1 MVQFK
6 RITCIGKLYC
16 RNKKC
21 SFCCFL
27 DTYKCVRAIMQ
38 KKKKTGDCAYKI
50 FNYIAEYFY
59 RCKLVEVVE
68 IFEYVTMEK
77 FSDKM

>member
-6 RITCIGKLYC
+6 RIMCIGKLYC

-27 DTYKCVRAIMQ
+27 DTYKSVRAIMQ
-38 KKKKTGDCAYKI
+38 KNPEDCAYKI
-50 FNYIAEYFY
+50 FNYITEYFY

-68 IFEYVTMEK
+68 IFEYVTMEN
-77 FSDKM
+77 FF

>member
-1 MVQFK
+1 MIQFK
-6 RITCIGKLYC
+6 RITCIGKLYW

-21 SFCCFL
+21 PFCCFL
-27 DTYKCVRAIMQ
+27 DAHKWVRAIMQ
-38 KKKKTGDCAYKI
+38 KKTTGDCAYKI
-50 FNYIAEYFY
+50 FNYITEYFY

-77 FSDKM
+77 FFW